1 MEKFCFIIPITELGR
16 MTTITIKLVLP
27 AILYN
32 TKKLLVKIIH
42 GTTDFF
48 SYNTKEY
55 QLAIFCDKIFAPLQI
70 NF

>member
-1 MEKFCFIIPITELGR
+1 